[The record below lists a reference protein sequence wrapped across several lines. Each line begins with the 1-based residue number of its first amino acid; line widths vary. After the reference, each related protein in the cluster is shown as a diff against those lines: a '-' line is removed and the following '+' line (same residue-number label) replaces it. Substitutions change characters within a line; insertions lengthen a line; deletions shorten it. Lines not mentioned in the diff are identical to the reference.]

1 MGVEF
6 RILGSIEVGDGDQR
20 VDLGGPRERTLLA
33 RLLLAAGQVVSADR
47 IAEDIWAGDP
57 PPQAPST
64 LRVYVSRLRRALGP
78 AGASA
83 VQTQPPGYRLQLE
96 PGQLDADRFA
106 SLAASA
112 RADLAAGRPA
122 AAAAGMAAA
131 LALWRGPA
139 LGDIADL
146 AFAQADVARLEEAR
160 LAALEDRIEADLA
173 CGRHASVAS
182 ELDGLTREHP
192 LRERLCGLRML
203 ALYRCGRQADALTA
217 YAELRAQL
225 ADELGIDPNPGLLR
239 LHESILQQRPELDW
253 QPGPP
258 EPDGGGPQGQAAG
271 APAQAEGA
279 AWPAG
284 AGPRPPA
291 LPAETTSFIGRES
304 DLATIEELLGLS
316 RLLTLTGPGG
326 SGKTRLALRAA
337 AQAAGRHPGG
347 VWLVE
352 LAQLTGPELVEPLT
366 ATTLG
371 VREQPGRTLTEAII
385 AWAVDRDLLLVL
397 DNCEHVL
404 DAVADL
410 ASALLRGCPGLR
422 IMATS
427 QSRLGVSGEAT
438 WPVPPLALPPPGE
451 LDLAAVGAAEAVRLF
466 CDRAGLARPG
476 FTLTE
481 GNVAEVSEICR
492 RLDGIPLALEL
503 AAARLNALGTGQL
516 AARLDDRFRLLAGA
530 SRGGLPRHRTLQAAI
545 EWSHEL
551 LSEKE
556 QICLRR
562 LAVFAGSCT
571 LEAAEEVCPGGALAP
586 QDVFPTVTA
595 LVEKS
600 LLTADERLG
609 SMRYGLLESVY
620 QFARQKLT
628 EAGEV
633 SELSQRQLGWLRGLA
648 AAADLT
654 GPDQGAWLD
663 VLDAELDNIQA
674 GLEWGVTAAPGP
686 MLELAGALASFWQA
700 RGHIGLGRSWLVAAL
715 AAAGPHADPALRAI
729 ALDGAGRLAGVH
741 ADHQAQRRYQ
751 EESLAIWRELGDAAR
766 VAACLGDLGTVA
778 HIFGEYP
785 AARAMFA
792 EALDLATGAGAP
804 LETGAALSGLGR
816 LALHTGDLDGATE
829 YYRAAMDTF
838 SGAGDLRR
846 ASLIL
851 GNLGVVALDQGDFA
865 LAAER
870 FGKHLAN
877 VRELGDPKLVAGT
890 LTNLGMVMQ
899 YEGDLDRAQEL
910 HTEALTQARD
920 LGDRRLMAVAL
931 TNLGLVALA
940 RKQFGAARGYHLR
953 SLELAETAGELRSV
967 AESLAEIAQ
976 VDAAEGSPER
986 AAVLFGAAAAL
997 RAGIG
1002 APVPGPERDRLQA
1015 SVDAA
1020 RESLGGAAFQ
1030 AAWAR
1035 GEALETAAA
1044 IALTRRASPPPAAPA
1059 APVAPAPAA
1068 QEPAANGPAE
1078 AGRPATVP

>member
-1 MGVEF
+1 M
-6 RILGSIEVGDGDQR
+6 
-20 VDLGGPRERTLLA
+20 
-33 RLLLAAGQVVSADR
+33 
-47 IAEDIWAGDP
+47 
-57 PPQAPST
+57 
-64 LRVYVSRLRRALGP
+64 
-78 AGASA
+78 
-83 VQTQPPGYRLQLE
+83 
-96 PGQLDADRFA
+96 
-106 SLAASA
+106 
-112 RADLAAGRPA
+112 
-122 AAAAGMAAA
+122 
-131 LALWRGPA
+131 
-139 LGDIADL
+139 
-146 AFAQADVARLEEAR
+146 
-160 LAALEDRIEADLA
+160 
-173 CGRHASVAS
+173 
-182 ELDGLTREHP
+182 
-192 LRERLCGLRML
+192 
-203 ALYRCGRQADALTA
+203 
-217 YAELRAQL
+217 
-225 ADELGIDPNPGLLR
+225 
-239 LHESILQQRPELDW
+239 
-253 QPGPP
+253 
-258 EPDGGGPQGQAAG
+258 
-271 APAQAEGA
+271 
-279 AWPAG
+279 
-284 AGPRPPA
+284 
-291 LPAETTSFIGRES
+291 
-304 DLATIEELLGLS
+304 
-316 RLLTLTGPGG
+316 
-326 SGKTRLALRAA
+326 
-337 AQAAGRHPGG
+337 
-347 VWLVE
+347 
-352 LAQLTGPELVEPLT
+352 
-366 ATTLG
+366 
-371 VREQPGRTLTEAII
+371 
-385 AWAVDRDLLLVL
+385 
-397 DNCEHVL
+397 
-404 DAVADL
+404 
-410 ASALLRGCPGLR
+410 
-422 IMATS
+422 
-427 QSRLGVSGEAT
+427 
-438 WPVPPLALPPPGE
+438 
-451 LDLAAVGAAEAVRLF
+451 
-466 CDRAGLARPG
+466 
-476 FTLTE
+476 
-481 GNVAEVSEICR
+481 
-492 RLDGIPLALEL
+492 
-503 AAARLNALGTGQL
+503 
-516 AARLDDRFRLLAGA
+516 
-530 SRGGLPRHRTLQAAI
+530 
-545 EWSHEL
+545 
-551 LSEKE
+551 
-556 QICLRR
+556 
-562 LAVFAGSCT
+562 FAGGCT

-715 AAAGPHADPALRAI
+715 AAAGPGPTRRCGPSPWTARP
-729 ALDGAGRLAGVH
+729 LAGVH
-741 ADHQAQRRYQ
+741 ADHQAQVRYQ
-751 EESLAIWRELGDAAR
+751 EESLAIWRELGEAAR
-766 VAACLGDLGTVA
+766 IAACLGDLGTVA
-778 HIFGEYP
+778 HILGEYP

-792 EALDLATGAGAP
+792 EALDLATGAGTP

-816 LALHTGDLDGATE
+816 LALHTGDLEGATE
-829 YYRAAMDTF
+829 YYRAAMDNF

-986 AAVLFGAAAAL
+986 AAALFGAAAAL

-1020 RESLGGAAFQ
+1020 RQSLGGAAFQ

-1035 GEALETAAA
+1035 GEALEVAAA
-1044 IALTRRASPPPAAPA
+1044 IALARQASPPPAEPA
-1059 APVAPAPAA
+1059 EPAEPVAPVAPAPAA
-1068 QEPAANGPAE
+1068 AVPTTGEPAANGPAE

>member
-1 MGVEF
+1 M
-6 RILGSIEVGDGDQR
+6 
-20 VDLGGPRERTLLA
+20 
-33 RLLLAAGQVVSADR
+33 
-47 IAEDIWAGDP
+47 
-57 PPQAPST
+57 
-64 LRVYVSRLRRALGP
+64 
-78 AGASA
+78 
-83 VQTQPPGYRLQLE
+83 
-96 PGQLDADRFA
+96 
-106 SLAASA
+106 
-112 RADLAAGRPA
+112 
-122 AAAAGMAAA
+122 
-131 LALWRGPA
+131 
-139 LGDIADL
+139 
-146 AFAQADVARLEEAR
+146 
-160 LAALEDRIEADLA
+160 
-173 CGRHASVAS
+173 
-182 ELDGLTREHP
+182 
-192 LRERLCGLRML
+192 
-203 ALYRCGRQADALTA
+203 
-217 YAELRAQL
+217 
-225 ADELGIDPNPGLLR
+225 
-239 LHESILQQRPELDW
+239 
-253 QPGPP
+253 
-258 EPDGGGPQGQAAG
+258 
-271 APAQAEGA
+271 
-279 AWPAG
+279 
-284 AGPRPPA
+284 
-291 LPAETTSFIGRES
+291 
-304 DLATIEELLGLS
+304 
-316 RLLTLTGPGG
+316 
-326 SGKTRLALRAA
+326 
-337 AQAAGRHPGG
+337 
-347 VWLVE
+347 E

-385 AWAVDRDLLLVL
+385 AWAVDRELLLVL

-422 IMATS
+422 ILATS

-481 GNVAEVSEICR
+481 GQRGRGQRDLPAAGRHPAGPGAGRGPAER
-492 RLDGIPLALEL
+492 A
-503 AAARLNALGTGQL
+503 GTGQL
-516 AARLDDRFRLLAGA
+516 AARLDDRFRLLAGS

-551 LSEKE
+551 LSEQE

-620 QFARQKLT
+620 QFARQKLA

-715 AAAGPHADPALRAI
+715 TAAGPGADPALRAI

-751 EESLAIWRELGDAAR
+751 EESLAIWRELGEAAR

-778 HIFGEYP
+778 HILGEYP

-816 LALHTGDLDGATE
+816 LALHTGDLEGATE

-986 AAVLFGAAAAL
+986 AAALFGAAAAL

-1020 RESLGGAAFQ
+1020 RQSLGGAAFQ

-1044 IALTRRASPPPAAPA
+1044 IALARQASPPPAAPA
-1059 APVAPAPAA
+1059 EPVAPVAPAPAA
-1068 QEPAANGPAE
+1068 AVPTTGSRPRTARPRQAAPPQCPKREAPA
-1078 AGRPATVP
+1078 